1 MPRHVIEGEELVI
14 QDTGTPFPTRRILD
28 FTGVGVSVADNSG
41 TETTEVTVSAGGS
54 SFAVDNWVIFNK
66 SGLTSLAVGDR
77 YDIGTISDQGAG
89 FDLFGNTFHNAAQGI
104 LEIKNTG
111 LYVFSQLITAIG
123 SLPAAPAT
131 WQVSTGTTWQN
142 WGSVTHRSIG
152 NSTPAN
158 GQVMAQISFTDTFVA
173 GEGVWNRCTALVAS
187 GLTYS
192 VETYMA
198 RLL

>member
-1 MPRHVIEGEELVI
+1 MPRHVVTGEELVI
-14 QDTGTPFPTRRILD
+14 QDTGTPFPHRRNLD

-41 TETTEVTVSAGGS
+41 TETTEVTISAGGS

-66 SGLTSLAVGDR
+66 SGLNSLATGSR
-77 YDIGTISDQGAG
+77 YSIGTISSQGAG
-89 FDLFGNTFHNAAQGI
+89 FDLFGNTFHNPTDGL

-123 SLPAAPAT
+123 ALPATPAT
-131 WQVSTGTTWQN
+131 WMVSTGTTWQN
-142 WGSVTHRSIG
+142 WGSATHRAVG

-158 GQVMAQISFTDTFVA
+158 GLVSAQISFTDTFVA
-173 GEGVWNRCTALVAS
+173 GEGVWNRCTGLVVS
-187 GLTYS
+187 GLAYS

-198 RLL
+198 RIL